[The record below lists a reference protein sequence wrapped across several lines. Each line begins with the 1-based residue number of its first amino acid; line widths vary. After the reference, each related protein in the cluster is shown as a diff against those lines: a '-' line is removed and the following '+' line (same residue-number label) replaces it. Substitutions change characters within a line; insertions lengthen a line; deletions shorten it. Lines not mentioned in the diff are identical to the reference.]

1 MPWWHASRHTLG
13 RTAVTTD
20 SRGTCCVFD
29 AAYPIAHLNPA
40 PYNPRRIDD
49 ARIARLRLSVRTL
62 GLIKPVIA
70 TREGGILL
78 AGHQRTQAMLAEGL
92 AECPAYVLDGVTT
105 TDEIRFNQ
113 IHNAS
118 DIDTMEAP
126 LYVPAQPVANTWA
139 HVAPEDLRGNL
150 RTKNA
155 ARKSEILR
163 LLAKHGEWGSAVVT
177 QSGEV
182 LASGLYAV
190 CCTILHLPIRVY
202 VVRDDQREDVLR
214 YFGQSYGQF
223 SFDHLPQTT
232 WG

>member
-70 TREGGILL
+70 THEGGILL

-105 TDEIRFNQ
+105 TDEIRVNQ
-113 IHNAS
+113 IPNAS
-118 DIDTMEAP
+118 DSHATEAP
-126 LYVPAQPVANTWA
+126 RYEPAQPLA
-139 HVAPEDLRGNL
+139 HTLRQRAP
-150 RTKNA
+150 
-155 ARKSEILR
+155 
-163 LLAKHGEWGSAVVT
+163 
-177 QSGEV
+177 
-182 LASGLYAV
+182 
-190 CCTILHLPIRVY
+190 
-202 VVRDDQREDVLR
+202 
-214 YFGQSYGQF
+214 
-223 SFDHLPQTT
+223 
-232 WG
+232 